1 MKTQLKTAIASVTGA
16 AALTLAVGFG
26 AVGAGPAGGAATA
39 PTHPTPGVLAT
50 QPAPIVQHATL
61 TGCIIG
67 ENC

>member
-26 AVGAGPAGGAATA
+26 AVGASPAGGAT
-39 PTHPTPGVLAT
+39 THPTPGVVAT